1 MHGGRTR
8 DAFSKFELLE
18 RRADLA
24 EGRAE
29 ALGIGS
35 LEDEIDQLRI
45 DEKIDAELHA
55 MKAARSVQL
64 GVVANQ
70 EEGE

>member
-1 MHGGRTR
+1 ME
-8 DAFSKFELLE
+8 AFSKFDLLE

-29 ALGIGS
+29 ALAIGG
-35 LEDEIDQLRI
+35 LEDQIDQLRT
-45 DEKIDAELHA
+45 DAKIDAELDA
-55 MKAARSVQL
+55 MKAARGARNQ
-64 GVVANQ
+64 Q

>member
-1 MHGGRTR
+1 MHGSRTL

-29 ALGIGS
+29 ALGITG
-35 LEDEIDQLRI
+35 LEDEIEQLRA
-45 DEKIDAELHA
+45 DEKVDAELDA
-55 MKAARSVQL
+55 MKAALKARV
-64 GVVANQ
+64 N
-70 EEGE
+70 

>member
-1 MHGGRTR
+1 MMHGSRTL

-35 LEDEIDQLRI
+35 LEDEIDQLRT
-45 DEKIDAELHA
+45 DEKIDAELEV
-55 MKAARSVQL
+55 MKAALTAR
-64 GVVANQ
+64 ANQ